1 MSLVYK
7 ICSKDEWKEAVKIGL
22 FSGSAVD
29 ARDGFIHL
37 STKEQVKVTVL
48 KHFSGQKHLLIIQF
62 KVDKLKTKLK
72 WEISRDNDLFP
83 HYYGHIETHLAE
95 KVFNLDLGPNGV
107 HEFPKNF
114 FS

>member
-7 ICSKDEWKEAVKIGL
+7 VCSSNEWMDAVRIGF

-29 ARDGFIHL
+29 SRDGFIHL
-37 STKEQVKVTVL
+37 STKEQVKITVL
-48 KHFSGQKHLLIIQF
+48 KHFSGQKNLLMIQF
-62 KVDKLKTKLK
+62 KVAKLKAKLK
-72 WEISRDNDLFP
+72 WEISRDEELFP
-83 HYYGHIETHLAE
+83 HFYGHIQTNLAD
-95 KVFNLDLGPNGV
+95 KVFNLDLGPNGL

>member
-1 MSLVYK
+1 MNPMFSYCWHFPFNNFFKAICFYK
-7 ICSKDEWKEAVKIGL
+7 VNI
-22 FSGSAVD
+22 
-29 ARDGFIHL
+29 
-37 STKEQVKVTVL
+37 
-48 KHFSGQKHLLIIQF
+48 IIQF

-83 HYYGHIETHLAE
+83 HYYGHIETDLAE

>member
-7 ICSKDEWKEAVKIGL
+7 ICSKNEWENAVTEK
-22 FSGSAVD
+22 FYTGSEVD
-29 ARDGFIHL
+29 NKDGFIHL

-48 KHFSGQKHLLIIQF
+48 KHFLGQKNLLIIQF
-62 KVDKLKTKLK
+62 EVDKLKTKLK

-83 HYYGHIETHLAE
+83 HYYGHIETNLAD
-95 KVFNLDLGPNGV
+95 KVFNLDLGSNGV

>member
-7 ICSKDEWKEAVKIGL
+7 ICSKNDWNNAVIKKL
-22 FSGSAVD
+22 YTGSEVD
-29 ARDGFIHL
+29 NKDGFIHL

-107 HEFPKNF
+107 HEFPENF

>member
-1 MSLVYK
+1 MSIVYK
-7 ICSKDEWKEAVKIGL
+7 ICSKSEWDKAVIEKIYT
-22 FSGSAVD
+22 GSEVD
-29 ARDGFIHL
+29 NKDGFIHL

-48 KHFSGQKHLLIIQF
+48 KHFSGQKNLLIIQF

-83 HYYGHIETHLAE
+83 HYYGHIETDLAE